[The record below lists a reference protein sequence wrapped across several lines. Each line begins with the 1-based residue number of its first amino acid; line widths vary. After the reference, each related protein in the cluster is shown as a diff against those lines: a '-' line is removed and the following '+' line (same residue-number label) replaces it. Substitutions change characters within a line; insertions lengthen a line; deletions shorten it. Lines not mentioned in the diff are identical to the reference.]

1 MNFPIDFV
9 VTWVDGSD
17 PSWIAKK
24 NQYSTQAGSYKKSMS
39 SQKAYRDW
47 GTFKYWFRGVE
58 KFAPWVNHIYLVT
71 DNQVPTWLSTKS
83 TKLTVVDHRDFI
95 PGEYLPTFNS
105 NAIEANIHRIKGLS
119 EHFVIFNDDMYL
131 TSAVK
136 PSDFFSNDGLPK
148 YNTAINPI
156 VPERYGTGNF
166 QINDMEIVNS
176 YFSKKEIVKNAKLF
190 SYKQGIK
197 NVIRTML
204 YVHSKFFFG
213 FYEDHLPYSMLK
225 STIEKIWN
233 LEGQTMITTSKSKF
247 RSKTDTNLWLFKY
260 WQIASGKYSI
270 RNSTMGKLFSLDNAD
285 DNLWNLITSEKYKI
299 MCINDGFDIKDADY
313 IEKKLKESFEKLLSQ
328 RSNFET
334 SMVEEEI
341 YGTFNR

>member
-119 EHFVIFNDDMYL
+119 EHFVIFNDDTYL
-131 TSAVK
+131 TSTVK
-136 PSDFFSNDGLPK
+136 P
-148 YNTAINPI
+148 
-156 VPERYGTGNF
+156 
-166 QINDMEIVNS
+166 
-176 YFSKKEIVKNAKLF
+176 
-190 SYKQGIK
+190 
-197 NVIRTML
+197 
-204 YVHSKFFFG
+204 
-213 FYEDHLPYSMLK
+213 
-225 STIEKIWN
+225 
-233 LEGQTMITTSKSKF
+233 
-247 RSKTDTNLWLFKY
+247 
-260 WQIASGKYSI
+260 
-270 RNSTMGKLFSLDNAD
+270 D
-285 DNLWNLITSEKYKI
+285 DYLNI
-299 MCINDGFDIKDADY
+299 
-313 IEKKLKESFEKLLSQ
+313 KLL
-328 RSNFET
+328 
-334 SMVEEEI
+334 
-341 YGTFNR
+341 